1 MYLENPI
8 PSDSDDCMSILKGLE
23 TPKEIKELKI
33 QGYIGFI
40 FPKWAGMGQDFK
52 YPHSI
57 HVSHCEKLEC
67 LPPLGLLPAL
77 KFLLLVDLPS
87 IKQIDNSFY
96 GDKKQYSNH

>member
-40 FPKWAGMGQDFK
+40 FPKWAGF
-52 YPHSI
+52 
-57 HVSHCEKLEC
+57 
-67 LPPLGLLPAL
+67 
-77 KFLLLVDLPS
+77 
-87 IKQIDNSFY
+87 
-96 GDKKQYSNH
+96 